1 MMMQAPLQP
10 SMTQMPMMQTVPIA
24 SLPSTSASCQAAPM
38 APSFSMPPP
47 PQSTLD
53 PEQREFMEMVRAR
66 QMELPPDMRQKV
78 QKLVKKEG
86 AKATKDLHSAVRN
99 LGVARSE
106 LEEALQARS
115 NLIASWKTFLTDSI
129 KTWQEYTALFQNQ
142 ERDLQERIQKAQE
155 NFVQAKT
162 LAAHSQEEAGK
173 IPTIEIK
180 DDEEELTG
188 EQANVDHSSGQIHAG
203 LMNLSASLQ
212 QLRDQADA
220 IEIEENAT
228 KRARTESLDPNMVD
242 VTDKQ
247 AEPGSK
253 RSFA

>member
-1 MMMQAPLQP
+1 
-10 SMTQMPMMQTVPIA
+10 
-24 SLPSTSASCQAAPM
+24 
-38 APSFSMPPP
+38 MPPP

-155 NFVQAKT
+155 DFVQAKA
-162 LAAHSQEEAGK
+162 LAAQSQEEAGK

-180 DDEEELTG
+180 DDEEDLTG

-220 IEIEENAT
+220 IEIEEKAA
-228 KRARTESLDPNMVD
+228 KRARTISTDPQMTEALN
-242 VTDKQ
+242 KQ
-247 AEPGSK
+247 ADPGSK
-253 RSFA
+253 GSFC